1 MEKLFRPNKWFVAF
15 CGLLIV
21 VFFSLQYVSQMRL
34 KSLAEAWGVQVF
46 TWDWPGQGLHSSAK
60 MTKAEVVKKTE
71 SDAILKVTGTQ
82 TVDRAGEADLAKKR
96 TETACGALLT
106 FYKSNNDWVLG
117 KVELQ

>member
-1 MEKLFRPNKWFVAF
+1 MEKLFHPNKWFVAF

-21 VFFSLQYVSQMRL
+21 VFFSLQYVSTLRL
-34 KSLAEAWGVQVF
+34 QSLAQAWGAQIF
-46 TWDWPGQGLHSSAK
+46 TWDWPGQELHSRAK
-60 MTKAEVVKKTE
+60 ITKAELVKKTE

-82 TVDRAGEADLAKKR
+82 TLERAGAADVAQQH
-96 TETACGALLT
+96 TETECGALLT